1 MIKYYC
7 NSCGAELTGETICKV
22 CISSAGAFSLRSRTI
37 HMCSECLKNTL
48 GYAETQK
55 IQEENIM
62 REKRIAERKARN
74 KDNRDGVS
82 KDD

>member
-1 MIKYYC
+1 
-7 NSCGAELTGETICKV
+7 
-22 CISSAGAFSLRSRTI
+22 
-37 HMCSECLKNTL
+37 MCSECLKNTL

-82 KDD
+82 KDDCSAVVIVWE